1 MLAAYAARF
10 APEEPLSALEVG
22 QVPDAAPP
30 ADHPDWQ
37 LVDIRAAALNQ
48 HDLWSLRGVGLT
60 EDQLPMVLGCDG
72 AGTTAEGR
80 EVIVHAVVGALP
92 TKHAAPGTEARS
104 ILSERYPGT
113 LAERVA
119 VPAANLVDK
128 PGWLTWEQAACL
140 PTAWLTAYRAIF
152 RTGGA
157 EPGDVLLVQGAGGG
171 VATAAITLGAA
182 AGLEVHVTSRSAER
196 RKQAE
201 ELGATATHEPGARLP
216 KRADVVL
223 ESVGRATWAHSVASV
238 RAGGAIVVVG
248 ATTGDP
254 SPASITRIFFHE
266 LRVLGSTMGTADD
279 LRALLELLE
288 RTGARPTIDATF
300 PLENAR
306 DAFARLVSGEQFG
319 KIVLT
324 T

>member
-1 MLAAYAARF
+1 MLAAYVARF
-10 APEEPLSALEVG
+10 DADEPLRGLEVG
-22 QVPDAAPP
+22 EVPDAAPP

-37 LVDIRAAALNQ
+37 VVDIRAAALNQ
-48 HDLWSLRGVGLT
+48 HDLWSLRGVGLK

-72 AGTTAEGR
+72 AGTTADGR

-92 TKHAAPGTEARS
+92 TKHTPPGIEPRS
-104 ILSERYPGT
+104 LLSERYPGT
-113 LAERVA
+113 LAECVA
-119 VPAANLVDK
+119 IPAANLVDK
-128 PGWLTWEQAACL
+128 PEWLSWEQAACL

-196 RKQAE
+196 RARAE
-201 ELGATATHEPGARLP
+201 ELGATAAHEPGARLP

-223 ESVGRATWAHSVASV
+223 ESVGKATWSHSVASA

-254 SPASITRIFFHE
+254 SPAAITRVFFHE
-266 LRVLGSTMGTADD
+266 LRILGSTMGTVDD
-279 LRALLELLE
+279 LRALLKLLE
-288 RTGARPTIDATF
+288 HTGARPTIDSTF
-300 PLENAR
+300 PLSGAR
-306 DAFARLVSGEQFG
+306 DAFARLASGEQFG